1 MRAEEP
7 PMPDLSTHFP
17 SATAAAAVALWLCGC
32 AASGPA
38 PTDPPQATS
47 PSPSPSPIAQGDASR
62 ARYPADLEACRSAAS
77 QAGVVQDTLDGM
89 VEGALVAAALV
100 WGLGRSSD
108 AVQDWAI
115 GGALLGGGQQALRS
129 EERRRRWI
137 VACMAERGHGQG
149 AQALALQPPA
159 PLPPPRPFAP
169 PRATGVDTF
178 NAERLAREQSCSAQ
192 PLATLAAKGPGF
204 ETYSVPCANGD
215 ALAVRCEFGNCRV
228 LR

>member
-1 MRAEEP
+1 
-7 PMPDLSTHFP
+7 MPHPRSHPLHQAP
-17 SATAAAAVALWLCGC
+17 RLAIACAAALALWLTGC
-32 AASGPA
+32 TTTGPVM
-38 PTDPPQATS
+38 PDQPPAGS
-47 PSPSPSPIAQGDASR
+47 PSAQDEALS
-62 ARYPADLEACRSAAS
+62 ARYPADLQACLAY
-77 QAGVVQDTLDGM
+77 AGQIDAVQETLDSM

-115 GGALLGGGQQALRS
+115 GGALLGAGQRGAS
-129 EERRRRWI
+129 VVERRRRI
-137 VACMAERGHGQG
+137 TVACMAQKGHTLS
-149 AQALALQPPA
+149 AQALPAWPPA
-159 PLPPPRPFAP
+159 PAPAPPPPFVP

-192 PLATLAAKGPGF
+192 PLATLVAKGPGF